1 MREILEI
8 LCGII
13 VLIFAFYYYYKLK
26 FNFWKKHGIP
36 GPKPIIYFGTA
47 KDIILQKKIPLE
59 YYKEIYDEYK
69 HASLVGF
76 FIKTTP
82 ILMINDPALIKDVL
96 ITDSMIFTERGIS
109 YSKKAEPIMD
119 TFFWAKGEKSL
130 PLKAKLSPL
139 FTPSKLK
146 SMLSL
151 LIQRSEA
158 FKNWLDNSLLLENKY
173 INCKELTEKLT
184 ADYSSVCLLNYDI
197 KSFQDK
203 EIEICKYVKRFNKG
217 DSWKYILKQLLPDKV
232 IHNKLY
238 DLISYYL
245 FEAELMQ
252 FCIRF
257 GMDIVNYRKKHNIF
271 KYDLVNILKESVKN
285 KKSTEKLLYFFFAEM
300 LDQYFVAELF
310 MFFLAAF
317 DSSAKT
323 ICNTLYELA
332 LNHTIQNKL
341 REEIRNTCIKC
352 NGEIT
357 FDDINM
363 MFYLDAVCKETIRKY
378 PIVDVIMRQ
387 ASSAYT
393 FRNSQLTIPKG
404 QIVNIPV
411 HSIHFDPDIY
421 PKPETYDPERFI
433 GEAARFRQSMHYIPF
448 GYGPRNCLGERFG
461 LLQFKM
467 GLITFLRNYKF
478 DVCEKTPRK
487 LKYISAVLIQQPD
500 DIYLK
505 ITKIE

>member
-1 MREILEI
+1 MKEILEI

-13 VLIFAFYYYYKLK
+13 VLVFAFHYYYKLK
-26 FNFWKKHGIP
+26 FDFWKKHGIP

-47 KDIILQKKIPLE
+47 KDMILQKKVPIE

-76 FIKTTP
+76 FIKTNP
-82 ILMINDPALIKDVL
+82 ILMINDPVLIKDVL
-96 ITDSMIFTERGIS
+96 ITDSMIFTERGIP
-109 YSKKAEPIMD
+109 YSKKGEPIMD
-119 TFFWAKGEKSL
+119 TLFWTKGEESL
-130 PLKAKLSPL
+130 HLKAKLSPL

-146 SMLSL
+146 NMLSL

-158 FKNWLDNSLLLENKY
+158 FKNWLDNSLLLKNKC
-173 INCKELTEKLT
+173 INCSELADKLT

-197 KSFQDK
+197 KSFQD
-203 EIEICKYVKRFNKG
+203 EENEICKYVKRFNKG

-232 IHNKLY
+232 IYNKLY

-245 FEAELMQ
+245 FDAEVMQ

-257 GMDIVNYRKKHNIF
+257 AMDIVNYRGKHNIV
-271 KYDLVNILKESVKN
+271 KYDVINVLKEFKKN
-285 KKSTEKLLYFFFAEM
+285 KKSTEKVEM
-300 LDQYFVAELF
+300 LDQYFVTQLF
-310 MFFLAAF
+310 VLFLAAY
-317 DSSAKT
+317 DTSAKT
-323 ICNTLYELA
+323 ISNALYELA
-332 LNHTIQNKL
+332 LNHTIQNRL
-341 REEIRNTCIKC
+341 REEIRNIYIKIT
-352 NGEIT
+352 GEIT
-357 FDDINM
+357 FDDMNT
-363 MFYLDAVCKETIRKY
+363 MFYLDAVCKETLRKY
-378 PIVDVIMRQ
+378 SIADVIMRQ

-404 QIVNIPV
+404 QVVNIPV
-411 HSIHFDPDIY
+411 HAIHLDPDIY
-421 PKPETYDPERFI
+421 PKPEIFDPERFI
-433 GEAARFRQSMHYIPF
+433 GEATRSRQSMHYIPF

-467 GLITFLRNYKF
+467 GLITFLRNYKL
-478 DVCEKTPRK
+478 DVCEKTPRN
-487 LKYISAVLIQQPD
+487 LKYISAVLVQQPK